1 MAMAKAIDEACP
13 RRPRGPGGGK
23 STCPPLFW
31 LVSSRRRNERV
42 AARDNAL
49 ERVPQ
54 LERLVREHG
63 LEAPKTTMDL
73 C

>member
-1 MAMAKAIDEACP
+1 MKGAQDQTRKA
-13 RRPRGPGGGK
+13 RRGRLRD
-23 STCPPLFW
+23 TPPLINLLW

-49 ERVPQ
+49 EREPQ

-63 LEAPKTTMDL
+63 LEAPKKTMDL